1 MSAKI
6 SAGSGYENS
15 HVISLFSPNG
25 LNKPYYFD
33 PYFAGKGER
42 FHFCGELLTDMLERE
57 LALDSSPVVTE
68 TGCNAAMQLV
78 FGFLSLAAVEGGAA
92 DWNQLRKGLHLFS
105 HSC

>member
-1 MSAKI
+1 
-6 SAGSGYENS
+6 
-15 HVISLFSPNG
+15 
-25 LNKPYYFD
+25 
-33 PYFAGKGER
+33 
-42 FHFCGELLTDMLERE
+42 MLERE

-68 TGCNAAMQLV
+68 TGCNAAMQLF